1 MLTSFFFVLGI
12 VNNALLIVIFMLR
25 KYRLDLIRRFG
36 WIYLLLT
43 IPAIYGIFLA
53 VHDGASR
60 YAIFL
65 GIFLAYLL
73 MEWLFDHILSPVYR
87 ESWRQ
92 SWKWLTPYLVLY
104 YAMNYGFV
112 VMPRKTS
119 LVWGLVML
127 VLFVVQIIANIRS
140 HPGTGQRTL
149 E

>member
-12 VNNALLIVIFMLR
+12 VNNTLLIVIFILR
-25 KYRLDLIRRFG
+25 KNRLDLIRRFG

-104 YAMNYGFV
+104 YAMNYGFI
-112 VMPRKTS
+112 VMPWKTS
-119 LVWGLVML
+119 LLWGLSML
-127 VLFVVQIIANIRS
+127 GLTVIQMVTNLWS
-140 HPGTGQRTL
+140 HPRVKV
-149 E
+149 